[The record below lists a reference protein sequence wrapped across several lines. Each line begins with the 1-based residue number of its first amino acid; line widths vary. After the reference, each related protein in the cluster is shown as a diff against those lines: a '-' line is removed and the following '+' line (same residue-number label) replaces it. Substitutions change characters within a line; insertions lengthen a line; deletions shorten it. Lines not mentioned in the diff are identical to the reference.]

1 MNVAVESIIFLV
13 FGIIIGIVAG
23 YFIARFILQ
32 RQLEKNPPLNEVVV
46 TEMMKQ
52 MGRTP
57 SAKQVQAVLRASQ
70 QSNASTKKKK
80 DKKDKK

>member
-13 FGIIIGIVAG
+13 FGILIGIVAG

-70 QSNASTKKKK
+70 QSNTSAKKKK